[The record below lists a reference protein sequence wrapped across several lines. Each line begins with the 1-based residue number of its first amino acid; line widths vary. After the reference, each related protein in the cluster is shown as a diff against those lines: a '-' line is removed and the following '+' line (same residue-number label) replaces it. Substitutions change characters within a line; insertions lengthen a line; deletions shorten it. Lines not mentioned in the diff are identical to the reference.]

1 MSSNVRGKSRRTD
14 EEIRGD
20 LRNRLIAD
28 TRIGLIDDADRI
40 TIDVRDGVASLTGSV
55 ESEIA
60 KRAAWDDSWDVPGVI
75 DVYNKL
81 RIIR

>member
-1 MSSNVRGKSRRTD
+1 MSSDVPDQPRRRD
-14 EEIRGD
+14 AEIRDD

-40 TIDVRDGVASLTGSV
+40 TIDVRNGVATLTGSV
-55 ESEIA
+55 ESEMA
-60 KRAAWDDSWDVPGVI
+60 KRAAWDDSWDVPGVF
-75 DVYNKL
+75 DVYNNL

>member
-1 MSSNVRGKSRRTD
+1 MSSDVPDQPRRRD
-14 EEIRGD
+14 AEIRDD

-40 TIDVRDGVASLTGSV
+40 TIDVRNGVATLNGSV
-55 ESEIA
+55 ESEMA
-60 KRAAWDDSWDVPGVI
+60 KRAAWDDSWDVPGVF
-75 DVYNKL
+75 DVYNNL